1 MTIRKFEQEAIVNQI
16 MEGVKERLDN
26 KVEKARKSKDYK
38 AIEKLANAVLKIN
51 KERDLLEEK
60 HAEALDRANKKL
72 NLAIKNYN
80 NYSEDSLVGINGLTQ
95 YTNAKLE
102 FFRMDWKIKNQVA
115 DKVTVALIKPNAK
128 SQIEEISKAIAKEV
142 S

>member
-1 MTIRKFEQEAIVNQI
+1 MKQIRKFEQEAIVNQI

-38 AIEKLANAVLKIN
+38 AIEKLANVVLKLN

-60 HAEALDRANKKL
+60 HKEALDRV

-95 YTNAKLE
+95 YTDAKLD

>member
-1 MTIRKFEQEAIVNQI
+1 MKQIRKFEQEAIVNQI

-38 AIEKLANAVLKIN
+38 AIEKLANSVLKIN

-60 HAEALDRANKKL
+60 HAEALDRV

-95 YTNAKLE
+95 YNNAKLE

>member
-38 AIEKLANAVLKIN
+38 AIEKLANVVLKLN
-51 KERDLLEEK
+51 KERDLLEKK
-60 HAEALDRANKKL
+60 HEEALERV

-95 YTNAKLE
+95 YNNAKLE

>member
-1 MTIRKFEQEAIVNQI
+1 MKQIRKFEQEAIVNQI
-16 MEGVKERLDN
+16 MEGVKERLGN

-38 AIEKLANAVLKIN
+38 AIEKLANVVLNLN

-60 HAEALDRANKKL
+60 HKEALDRV

-95 YTNAKLE
+95 YTDAKLE

-115 DKVTVALIKPNAK
+115 DKLAVALIEPNAQDRIK
-128 SQIEEISKAIAKEV
+128 EIIVAIASEV

>member
-60 HAEALDRANKKL
+60 HKEALERV

-115 DKVTVALIKPNAK
+115 DKLAVALIEPNAQERIK
-128 SQIEEISKAIAKEV
+128 EIITAIASEV

>member
-1 MTIRKFEQEAIVNQI
+1 MKQIRKFEQEAIVNQI

-38 AIEKLANAVLKIN
+38 AIEKLANSVLKIN

-60 HAEALDRANKKL
+60 HAEALDRV

-95 YTNAKLE
+95 YTDAKLE

>member
-38 AIEKLANAVLKIN
+38 AIEKLANAVFKIN
-51 KERDLLEEK
+51 KERELLNKK
-60 HAEALDRANKKL
+60 HEEALDRV

-128 SQIEEISKAIAKEV
+128 SQIEEISKTIAKEV

>member
-1 MTIRKFEQEAIVNQI
+1 MKQIRKFEQEAIVNQI
-16 MEGVKERLDN
+16 MEGVKERLDD

-51 KERDLLEEK
+51 KERELLNKK
-60 HAEALDRANKKL
+60 HEEALDRV

-95 YTNAKLE
+95 YTDAKLE

-115 DKVTVALIKPNAK
+115 DKLAVALIEPNAQDRIK
-128 SQIEEISKAIAKEV
+128 EIIVAIASEV

>member
-1 MTIRKFEQEAIVNQI
+1 MKQIRKFEQEAIVNQI

-38 AIEKLANAVLKIN
+38 AIEKLANAVLNIN

-60 HAEALDRANKKL
+60 HKKALDRV

-95 YTNAKLE
+95 YTDAKLD

-115 DKVTVALIKPNAK
+115 DKLAVALIEPNAQDRIK
-128 SQIEEISKAIAKEV
+128 EIIVAIASEV

>member
-1 MTIRKFEQEAIVNQI
+1 MKQIRKFEQEAIVNQI

-26 KVEKARKSKDYK
+26 KVEKAKKSKDYK

-51 KERDLLEEK
+51 KERYLLEEK
-60 HAEALDRANKKL
+60 HAEALDRVNR
-72 NLAIKNYN
+72 AIKDYN
-80 NYSEDSLVGINGLTQ
+80 NYSEDSLVGLNGLTK
-95 YTNAKLE
+95 YTNAQLE

>member
-1 MTIRKFEQEAIVNQI
+1 MTIRKFEQDAIVNQI

-60 HAEALDRANKKL
+60 HKKALERV

-80 NYSEDSLVGINGLTQ
+80 NYSQDSLVGINGLTQ

>member
-38 AIEKLANAVLKIN
+38 AIEKLANVVLKLN
-51 KERDLLEEK
+51 KERELLEEK
-60 HAEALDRANKKL
+60 HAVALDRV

-95 YTNAKLE
+95 YTNAKLD

>member
-16 MEGVKERLDN
+16 MEGVKERLDY

-38 AIEKLANAVLKIN
+38 AIEKLANVVLKLN

-60 HAEALDRANKKL
+60 HTEALDRV

-95 YTNAKLE
+95 YTNAKLD

>member
-38 AIEKLANAVLKIN
+38 AIEKLANVVLKLN

-60 HAEALDRANKKL
+60 HKEALDRV

-80 NYSEDSLVGINGLTQ
+80 KYSEDSLVGINGLTQ
-95 YTNAKLE
+95 YTDAKLD

>member
-38 AIEKLANAVLKIN
+38 AIEKLANVVLKLN

-60 HAEALDRANKKL
+60 HAEALDRV

-95 YTNAKLE
+95 YNNAKLE

>member
-1 MTIRKFEQEAIVNQI
+1 MKQIRKFEQEAIVNQI

-26 KVEKARKSKDYK
+26 KVEKAKKSKDFK
-38 AIEKLANAVLKIN
+38 AIEKLANAILNIN

-60 HAEALDRANKKL
+60 HNKALERVNR
-72 NLAIKNYN
+72 AIKNYN

-95 YTNAKLE
+95 YTKAELE

-115 DKVTVALIKPNAK
+115 DKLAVALIEPNAQERIK
-128 SQIEEISKAIAKEV
+128 EIIVAIASEV

>member
-51 KERDLLEEK
+51 KERELLNKK
-60 HAEALDRANKKL
+60 HEEALDRV

>member
-1 MTIRKFEQEAIVNQI
+1 MKQIRKFEQEAILNQI

-38 AIEKLANAVLKIN
+38 AIEKLANVVLKLN

-60 HAEALDRANKKL
+60 HAEALDRV

-95 YTNAKLE
+95 YTDAKLD

>member
-1 MTIRKFEQEAIVNQI
+1 MKQIRKFEQEAIVNQI

-38 AIEKLANAVLKIN
+38 AIEKLANSVLKIN

-60 HAEALDRANKKL
+60 HAEALDRV

-95 YTNAKLE
+95 YTDAKLE

-115 DKVTVALIKPNAK
+115 DKLAVALIKPNAK

>member
-38 AIEKLANAVLKIN
+38 AIEKLANAVFKIN
-51 KERDLLEEK
+51 KERELLNKK
-60 HAEALDRANKKL
+60 HEEALDRV

-95 YTNAKLE
+95 YNNAKLE

-115 DKVTVALIKPNAK
+115 DKLAVALIEPNAQDRIK
-128 SQIEEISKAIAKEV
+128 EIIVAIASEV

>member
-38 AIEKLANAVLKIN
+38 AIEKLANTVLKIN
-51 KERDLLEEK
+51 KERDLLEKK
-60 HAEALDRANKKL
+60 HKEALDRV

-80 NYSEDSLVGINGLTQ
+80 NYSEDSLVGISGLTQ
-95 YTNAKLE
+95 YTDAKLE

-128 SQIEEISKAIAKEV
+128 LQIEEISKAIAKEV

>member
-16 MEGVKERLDN
+16 MEGVKERLDY

-38 AIEKLANAVLKIN
+38 AIEKLANVVLKLN

-60 HAEALDRANKKL
+60 HKEALDRV

-95 YTNAKLE
+95 YTDAKLD

-128 SQIEEISKAIAKEV
+128 SQLEEIS
-142 S
+142 

>member
-60 HAEALDRANKKL
+60 HQEALERV

-95 YTNAKLE
+95 YTNAQLE

-115 DKVTVALIKPNAK
+115 DKLAVALIEPNAQERIK
-128 SQIEEISKAIAKEV
+128 EIITAIASEV

>member
-38 AIEKLANAVLKIN
+38 AIEKLANAVLSIN

-60 HAEALDRANKKL
+60 HKKALERV

-80 NYSEDSLVGINGLTQ
+80 NYTEDSLVGINGLTQ
-95 YTNAKLE
+95 YTNAKLD

-115 DKVTVALIKPNAK
+115 DKLAVALIEPNAQERIK
-128 SQIEEISKAIAKEV
+128 EIITAIASEV

>member
-1 MTIRKFEQEAIVNQI
+1 MKQIRKFEQEAIVNQI
-16 MEGVKERLDN
+16 MEGVKERLDD

-38 AIEKLANAVLKIN
+38 AIEKLANAVLNIN

-60 HAEALDRANKKL
+60 HKKALDRV

-95 YTNAKLE
+95 YTDAKLE

-115 DKVTVALIKPNAK
+115 DKLAVALIEPNAQDRIK
-128 SQIEEISKAIAKEV
+128 EIIVAIASEV

>member
-1 MTIRKFEQEAIVNQI
+1 MKQIRKFQQESIVNQI

-38 AIEKLANAVLKIN
+38 AIEKLANSVLKIN

-60 HAEALDRANKKL
+60 HAEALDRV

-95 YTNAKLE
+95 YTDAKLE

-115 DKVTVALIKPNAK
+115 DKLAVALIEPNAQERIK
-128 SQIEEISKAIAKEV
+128 EIITAIASEV

>member
-1 MTIRKFEQEAIVNQI
+1 MKQIRKFEQEAIVNQI
-16 MEGVKERLDN
+16 MEGVKERLDD

-38 AIEKLANAVLKIN
+38 AIEKLANAVLNIN

-60 HAEALDRANKKL
+60 HKKALDRV

-102 FFRMDWKIKNQVA
+102 FFRMDWRIKNQVA

>member
-1 MTIRKFEQEAIVNQI
+1 MKQIRKFEQEAIVNQI

-38 AIEKLANAVLKIN
+38 AIEKLANSVLKIN

-60 HAEALDRANKKL
+60 HAEALDRV

-95 YTNAKLE
+95 YTNAKLD

>member
-38 AIEKLANAVLKIN
+38 AIEKLANVVLKLN

-60 HAEALDRANKKL
+60 HKEALDRV

-95 YTNAKLE
+95 YTNAELN

>member
-16 MEGVKERLDN
+16 MEGVKERLDY

-38 AIEKLANAVLKIN
+38 AIEKLANAVFKIN
-51 KERDLLEEK
+51 KERELLNKK
-60 HAEALDRANKKL
+60 HEEALDRV

-95 YTNAKLE
+95 YNNAKLE

>member
-1 MTIRKFEQEAIVNQI
+1 MKQIRKFEQEAIVNQI

-38 AIEKLANAVLKIN
+38 AIEKLANAVLNIN
-51 KERDLLEEK
+51 KERDLLEKK
-60 HAEALDRANKKL
+60 HKEALERV

-95 YTNAKLE
+95 YTNATLD

-115 DKVTVALIKPNAK
+115 DKLAVALIEDNAQERIK
-128 SQIEEISKAIAKEV
+128 EIIVAIANEV

>member
-1 MTIRKFEQEAIVNQI
+1 MKQIRKFEQEAIVNQI
-16 MEGVKERLDN
+16 MEGVKERLDD

-38 AIEKLANAVLKIN
+38 AIEKLANAVLNIN

-60 HAEALDRANKKL
+60 HKKALDRV

-95 YTNAKLE
+95 YTDAKLE

-115 DKVTVALIKPNAK
+115 DKLAVALIEPNAQERIK
-128 SQIEEISKAIAKEV
+128 EIITAIASEV

>member
-1 MTIRKFEQEAIVNQI
+1 MKQIRKFEQEAIVNQI

-38 AIEKLANAVLKIN
+38 AIEKLANVVLKIN

-60 HAEALDRANKKL
+60 HKKALERV

>member
-16 MEGVKERLDN
+16 MEGVKERLDD

-38 AIEKLANAVLKIN
+38 AIEKLANAVLNIN

-60 HAEALDRANKKL
+60 HKKALDRV

-95 YTNAKLE
+95 YTDAKLE

-115 DKVTVALIKPNAK
+115 DKLAVALIEPNAQDRIK
-128 SQIEEISKAIAKEV
+128 EIIVAIASEV

>member
-1 MTIRKFEQEAIVNQI
+1 MKQIRKFEQEAIVNQI

-26 KVEKARKSKDYK
+26 KVEKAKKSKDFK
-38 AIEKLANAVLKIN
+38 AIEKLANAVLNIN

-60 HAEALDRANKKL
+60 HNKALERVNR
-72 NLAIKNYN
+72 AIKNYN

-115 DKVTVALIKPNAK
+115 DKLAVALIEPNAQERIK
-128 SQIEEISKAIAKEV
+128 EIIVAIASEV

>member
-1 MTIRKFEQEAIVNQI
+1 MKQIRKFEQEAIVNQI

-38 AIEKLANAVLKIN
+38 AIEKLANSVLKIN

-60 HAEALDRANKKL
+60 HAEALDRV

-80 NYSEDSLVGINGLTQ
+80 KYSEDSLVGINGLTQ
-95 YTNAKLE
+95 YTDAKLE

-115 DKVTVALIKPNAK
+115 DKLAVALIEPNAQERIK
-128 SQIEEISKAIAKEV
+128 EIITAIASEV